1 MKKFSIKDLNSDVQ
15 DVAFKDLAN
24 SQLDPFCHALTQ
36 QELATSYQFVEKLLS
51 KNSTNVE
58 KKKLT
63 TEIFE
68 YKIYLLEKKLS

>member
-36 QELATSYQFVEKLLS
+36 
-51 KNSTNVE
+51 
-58 KKKLT
+58 
-63 TEIFE
+63 
-68 YKIYLLEKKLS
+68 